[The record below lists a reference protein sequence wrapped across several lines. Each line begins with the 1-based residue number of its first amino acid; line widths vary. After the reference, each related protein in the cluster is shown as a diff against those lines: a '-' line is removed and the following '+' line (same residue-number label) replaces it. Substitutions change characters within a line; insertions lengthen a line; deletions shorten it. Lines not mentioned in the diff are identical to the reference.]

1 MRSVESAGRLIGA
14 GQALYGI
21 AAVSGHHGGA
31 IRRALAIMEAAA
43 AAGAA
48 GAAIVE
54 KHVTLARAD
63 GGVDAAV
70 SLAPQELAR
79 LVDDCRRARLALGRV
94 GDDRRPSETENLLF
108 RRPLFVVR
116 DMAKDEPLTQ
126 ETVRSIRP
134 GYGLAPKGLPQVL
147 GRPAARDLARG
158 TPLDWDAVALSCP
171 DDKDVS
177 RRPLGAMQE
186 GQDE

>member
-1 MRSVESAGRLIGA
+1 MGL
-14 GQALYGI
+14 
-21 AAVSGHHGGA
+21 
-31 IRRALAIMEAAA
+31 
-43 AAGAA
+43 

-79 LVDDCRRARLALGRV
+79 LALGRV
-94 GDDRRPSETENLLF
+94 GDDRRPSETGDLRF
-108 RRPLFVVR
+108 RRSLFVVR
-116 DMAKDEPLTQ
+116 DMAEGNPFTT

-134 GYGLAPKGLPQVL
+134 GYGLAPKCLPQVL

-158 TPLDWDAVALSCP
+158 TPLDWDAVATG
-171 DDKDVS
+171 
-177 RRPLGAMQE
+177 R
-186 GQDE
+186 